1 MSPRSRPPRVWLVDG
16 YYQVFRNY
24 HSMPDLRAPD
34 GAPIGAFRGYASTLI
49 KFLREQRPT
58 HVAVAWDHAMTS
70 FRNAIWPEYKA
81 GRVEAPEDL
90 APQLPLCAR
99 VTEALG
105 IPLYAA
111 PDFEADDVIATL
123 TRRLL
128 ARGAEVVIVTADK
141 DLGALVCERVSLFDL
156 KSEALQGPPEIRA
169 RMGVPAERVTE
180 YLALV
185 GDAVDNVPGVSG
197 IGAKTGAA
205 LLNHFG
211 ALDAIPADFELWKQL
226 ELRGKRRAFDC
237 FVAGREQLELSRRLV
252 ELQADLPL
260 EVGLRD
266 LQYRG
271 ARREPLEDL
280 LEPLGAA
287 SLVERVDRFAS

>member
-1 MSPRSRPPRVWLVDG
+1 MSARSRVWLIDG
-16 YYQVFRNY
+16 FYQVFRNY

-58 HVAVAWDHAMTS
+58 HAAVAWDHDMTS
-70 FRNAIWPEYKA
+70 FRNDIYSDYKA

-90 APQLPLCAR
+90 APQLPLCAG

-105 IPLYAA
+105 IPLYSLES
-111 PDFEADDVIATL
+111 FEADDVIATL
-123 TRRLL
+123 TKKILSK
-128 ARGAEVVIVTADK
+128 GADVVIVTADK
-141 DLGALVCERVSLFDL
+141 DLGALVSERVSMFDL
-156 KSEALQGPPEIRA
+156 KREEEHGPDEIRE

-180 YLALV
+180 FLALV
-185 GDAVDNVPGVSG
+185 GDAVDNVPGVAG

-211 ALDAIPADFELWKQL
+211 SLAAIPDDFELWKEL

-237 FVAGREQLELSRRLV
+237 FVDGREQLELSLRLV
-252 ELQADLPL
+252 ELQADLAL
-260 EVGLRD
+260 DVGLRD

-271 ARREPLEDL
+271 AHREPLEDL

-287 SLVERVDRFAS
+287 SLLERVVRFAS